1 MNRYSE
7 ISPRLALAALGI
19 AALSLNP
26 AWGQTQ
32 NGATAKQESKQYA
45 KLGADS
51 PAPASGAAAIATASN
66 DYLIGN
72 DDVLAISVWKEP
84 EISRSV
90 PVRSDGKISLA
101 LIGDV
106 QATGRTPKELETDI
120 AKALHDYISEPEVTV
135 IVQES
140 KSRRFSILGKV
151 QRPGSYLLSGQMRVT
166 DAIAIA
172 GGFRDFAKVKNIRVM
187 RQQAGG
193 TEISLPFNYKDAMKS
208 ANPGQNVEL
217 APQDTIYVP

>member
-1 MNRYSE
+1 MKIYSE
-7 ISPRLALAALGI
+7 VSPRLALVALGI
-19 AALSLNP
+19 AALYLTP
-26 AWGQTQ
+26 AWGQAQ
-32 NGATAKQESKQYA
+32 NGTTAKQESKQYA

-51 PAPASGAAAIATASN
+51 PAPAGVAVSIATSSN

-84 EISRSV
+84 DISRSV

-101 LIGDV
+101 LIGEV
-106 QATGRTPKELETDI
+106 QATGRTPKQLETDI
-120 AKALHDYISEPEVTV
+120 AKGLHDYISEPEVTV

-172 GGFRDFAKVKNIRVM
+172 GGFRDFAKVKSIRVM

-193 TEISLPFNYKDAMKS
+193 TEISLPFNYKDAMKGT
-208 ANPGQNVEL
+208 NPGQNIEL